1 MQPVFAAF
9 ITQVIRVGEEA
20 AFVKVEYF
28 FLGEGAEL
36 DESAAEVDEVFHGVV
51 FVGES
56 ASCRSAARTSNIP
69 ARFRRVG
76 VFCLLKRGNFG
87 LSGQGGLR

>member
-20 AFVKVEYF
+20 TFVKVEYF

-36 DESAAEVDEVFHGVV
+36 DESAAEVDEVFHGGVFLWGSRLRADLRLEQATSPPV
-51 FVGES
+51 FVEL
-56 ASCRSAARTSNIP
+56 
-69 ARFRRVG
+69 
-76 VFCLLKRGNFG
+76 VFFAC
-87 LSGQGGLR
+87 